1 IHVSPANSGEARVEP
16 RWRGTNVDHTHVV
29 RKRPIEPV
37 TQPRDIHRRQIGVR
51 DLAGGVHARIGPTRD
66 GQPHRLR
73 HPQHLLR
80 GFLQDPLHG
89 PPARLLRPAGEV
101 RAVVGDV
108 PAQTDEPATFVLGG
122 GLIGKLRSNQ
132 DSPSLSLDSSEA
144 SSAASSEAS
153 SAASSEAS
161 SEASALVS
169 SASVALASSALV
181 SSAASAASAA
191 LASSAGLVSAFADFF
206 AARLVAFS
214 ASEVTVFSATSSITA
229 IGALSPLRGT
239 VLVIRT

>member
-73 HPQHLLR
+73 HLQHLLR

-89 PPARLLRPAGEV
+89 PPARLLRPAGEI
-101 RAVVGDV
+101 RAVLGDV

-122 GLIGKLRSNQ
+122 GLIGKLRSRQ
-132 DSPSLSLDSSEA
+132 DSPSLSLGSSEA
-144 SSAASSEAS
+144 SSAASSEA
-153 SAASSEAS
+153 A

-206 AARLVAFS
+206 AARFVAFS

>member
-1 IHVSPANSGEARVEP
+1 
-16 RWRGTNVDHTHVV
+16 
-29 RKRPIEPV
+29 
-37 TQPRDIHRRQIGVR
+37 
-51 DLAGGVHARIGPTRD
+51 
-66 GQPHRLR
+66 
-73 HPQHLLR
+73 
-80 GFLQDPLHG
+80 G

-169 SASVALASSALV
+169 SA
-181 SSAASAASAA
+181 ASAASAA

>member
-1 IHVSPANSGEARVEP
+1 
-16 RWRGTNVDHTHVV
+16 
-29 RKRPIEPV
+29 V

-144 SSAASSEAS
+144 SSEASVSPSSALAVSSACSSALAS
-153 SAASSEAS
+153 SAV
-161 SEASALVS
+161 VS
-169 SASVALASSALV
+169 SASVAFASSALV
-181 SSAASAASAA
+181 SSASAASVA

>member
-1 IHVSPANSGEARVEP
+1 
-16 RWRGTNVDHTHVV
+16 
-29 RKRPIEPV
+29 
-37 TQPRDIHRRQIGVR
+37 
-51 DLAGGVHARIGPTRD
+51 GVHARIGPTRD

-144 SSAASSEAS
+144 SSEAS
-153 SAASSEAS
+153 VSPP
-161 SEASALVS
+161 SALAVS
-169 SASVALASSALV
+169 SACSSALASSALV
-181 SSAASAASAA
+181 SSAAAASVA

-239 VLVIRT
+239 VLVIR